1 MQLSCNLSVLKRKCF
16 NETNDHFV
24 EYLQKKSHIS
34 DIIIK
39 FDE

>member
-1 MQLSCNLSVLKRKCF
+1 MQLSCNLSVLKRKRF